1 MDGSQSSG
9 VTPPENLDYYKQ
21 GSRSKDA
28 AASSRHSCIFVGILL
43 ELVGGALWLS
53 GHSSNSSSYGTEV
66 AGFVIAW
73 IGAMLLFV
81 GLVAV
86 GVRLGTEELLQ
97 AARQYV
103 DRDRS

>member
-21 GSRSKDA
+21 GGVPKDP
-28 AASSRHSCIFVGILL
+28 AASSRHACIFLGILL
-43 ELVGGALWLS
+43 ELAGGAIWLS
-53 GHSSNSSSYGTEV
+53 GHGSDDGSFGAE
-66 AGFVIAW
+66 AFGFAIAW
-73 IGAMLLFV
+73 VGSMILFV

-86 GVRLGTEELLQ
+86 GVRLGTEELLR

-103 DRDRS
+103 SGDRD

>member
-21 GSRSKDA
+21 SQQPKDP
-28 AASSRHSCIFVGILL
+28 AASSRHSCIFGGILL
-43 ELVGGALWLS
+43 ELVGGAIWLS
-53 GHSSNSSSYGTEV
+53 GHSANDGSFGAEA
-66 AGFVIAW
+66 AGFAIAW
-73 IGAMLLFV
+73 VGAMLLFV

-97 AARQYV
+97 AARRYV
-103 DRDRS
+103 DRDTR